1 MTVVGFRS
9 SIGTWGCA
17 IGLIGLT
24 LCWPAIT
31 PVSPAVA
38 LADEPAAAET
48 PPDQPENDGSTET
61 DSQETPSTGRT
72 LEDAPTLERQVL
84 TELESAPHWPARALA
99 AIRLERF
106 DCAPTRD
113 RLIEFV
119 QHDPDWR
126 VRANAIRSLAE
137 RSIEQGEGWFEEEAE
152 PRVIRTALRYG
163 YEVDA
168 GRVHRGVRFLLRSN
182 RLDERLLGAE
192 IAAASGKD
200 DLVADA
206 TDTVRSVI
214 LRMDRAQAGL
224 LSPRLSAMTGVR
236 GLFSRQ
242 DWMRWFRENGRR
254 VELAETRRDPPN
266 PHPPPAGERS
276 FLAELNVDAFARFES
291 YVQQWPEL
299 RIDLV
304 FALDCTGSMTPVF
317 SRTQSIISDT
327 MLFLQDITESPRF
340 GLVAFRDVDQEFVTR
355 PFRLTQ
361 DAEEIM
367 LQTWLQEAVH
377 GGRQSES
384 VLAAL
389 HDSYA
394 MSWRE
399 HVERLVI
406 LIGDG
411 PPHRGEGGA
420 CIRLAERA
428 RTRGGIRTQVVEPI
442 NAPVR
447 DFKEIAEA
455 GGGRL
460 WTLDD
465 YVLILAELLGLER
478 SDDIDQAFMAFIRH
492 YTELLR

>member
-1 MTVVGFRS
+1 MAALGFRRWFD
-9 SIGTWGCA
+9 IRVCA
-17 IGLIGLT
+17 IGLIGPMLW
-24 LCWPAIT
+24 WPAT
-31 PVSPAVA
+31 APVTSAAELPG
-38 LADEPAAAET
+38 EPAAAEGAT
-48 PPDQPENDGSTET
+48 DDPEDDGRVEI
-61 DSQETPSTGRT
+61 DRPEMPGAGRT
-72 LEDAPTLERQVL
+72 LEAAPTLERQVL
-84 TELESAPHWPARALA
+84 RELESAPHWPARALA

-119 QHDPDWR
+119 QNDPDWR

-137 RSIEQGEGWFEEEAE
+137 RSIEQGEGWFAEEAE
-152 PRVIRTALRYG
+152 PRVIRTALRFG

-168 GRVHRGVRFLLRSN
+168 GRVQRGVRFLLRSH

-192 IAAASGKD
+192 IAAVSGRD
-200 DLVADA
+200 GLVADA
-206 TDTVRSVI
+206 ADTVRSVM
-214 LRMDRAQAGL
+214 LRMDRAQGGL

-236 GLFSRQ
+236 GLFSRH

-266 PHPPPAGERS
+266 PHPRPPGERS

-291 YVQQWPEL
+291 YVQQWPER

-304 FALDCTGSMTPVF
+304 FALDCTGSMSPIF
-317 SRTQSIISDT
+317 SRTQSILSDT

-340 GLVAFRDVDQEFVTR
+340 GLVAFRDVDHDFVTR
-355 PFRLTQ
+355 PIRLTP
-361 DAEEIM
+361 DAEAVL

-377 GGRQSES
+377 GGRPSES

-394 MSWRE
+394 MPWRE

-411 PPHRGEGGA
+411 PPHRGEAGT

-465 YVLILAELLGLER
+465 YALILAELLGLER
-478 SDDIDQAFMAFIRH
+478 SDEIDQAFMAFVRH